1 MVPPRFCHVVQ
12 IVSPNMLWKPAK
24 PDVQKVAT
32 QSKKYGSPLGKAQ
45 KFYSWSLQAAP
56 AYPRK
61 IQDRVE
67 TRVRC

>member
-1 MVPPRFCHVVQ
+1 MILPGFCHVVQ
-12 IVSPNMLWKPAK
+12 NVSPDMLSKPAK
-24 PDVQKVAT
+24 PHVQKVAA

-67 TRVRC
+67 TGVRC